1 MHKISMEKRMT
12 FRRHIITSVFLA
24 TLFLVSQCFAQSSQN
39 NSNKDSIQYLQSLW
53 QVFNT
58 VQQNYVDEVDPKVLY
73 EGALKGMMSSLG
85 DPYTV
90 YLDATDMRSMNDT
103 TSGNFYGV
111 GLSIS
116 KPVES
121 TAVKPAYVDVVS
133 PIQNTPGFKAGI
145 QSGDKIIEIDGEP
158 TPEMSMEVVLS
169 KLRGERGAPV
179 EVTILR
185 GTSVTFKKTLIRD
198 LIEVPTVEYGMIGK
212 VGYVKLIQ
220 FTPETEV
227 HLQEALD
234 SFASIGYTGLIID
247 VRNNP
252 GGLLDSA
259 VNIADKFIDSGVIVS
274 TKGRILGSNEVF
286 NASKDKTTV
295 KKGIPI
301 IVLINKGSASA
312 SEILSGALKDHHLAY
327 LVGNRTYGKG
337 SVQTIS
343 RLPESNGIKL
353 TIAKYYTPSDTN
365 INVVGI
371 PPDLEIGYPDYTDE
385 ENKEYLRLLESDEVA
400 KTVAVKET
408 MTETDIANSA
418 KVLQAKYKLPLPL
431 LRRLIRLEANRKKG
445 SMLYDLDYDIQLNK
459 ALEILR
465 DGKFSQLIRT
475 TKTLKELQVESE
487 AAEKTKTE

>member
-1 MHKISMEKRMT
+1 M
-12 FRRHIITSVFLA
+12 
-24 TLFLVSQCFAQSSQN
+24 
-39 NSNKDSIQYLQSLW
+39 
-53 QVFNT
+53 
-58 VQQNYVDEVDPKVLY
+58 
-73 EGALKGMMSSLG
+73 
-85 DPYTV
+85 
-90 YLDATDMRSMNDT
+90 
-103 TSGNFYGV
+103 
-111 GLSIS
+111 
-116 KPVES
+116 
-121 TAVKPAYVDVVS
+121 
-133 PIQNTPGFKAGI
+133 
-145 QSGDKIIEIDGEP
+145 
-158 TPEMSMEVVLS
+158 
-169 KLRGERGAPV
+169 
-179 EVTILR
+179 
-185 GTSVTFKKTLIRD
+185 
-198 LIEVPTVEYGMIGK
+198 
-212 VGYVKLIQ
+212 
-220 FTPETEV
+220 
-227 HLQEALD
+227 
-234 SFASIGYTGLIID
+234 
-247 VRNNP
+247 
-252 GGLLDSA
+252 
-259 VNIADKFIDSGVIVS
+259 
-274 TKGRILGSNEVF
+274 
-286 NASKDKTTV
+286 
-295 KKGIPI
+295 
-301 IVLINKGSASA
+301 
-312 SEILSGALKDHHLAY
+312 AY

-385 ENKEYLRLLESDEVA
+385 ENKEYLRLLESDEVT